1 MTRMHRARH
10 DAVYR
15 YASQFHRRLVPLTAT
30 ALALAGCRGWQS
42 AADPQG
48 PQASQLTMLI
58 WLFVIVAGVIWALV
72 MLVLAA
78 ALWRRRRS
86 EPREQRTAW
95 FVGGAMVASVLV
107 ILGLTVASYVA
118 TRHISPDPTDPIVI
132 RLKGYQWWWSAT
144 YVDAQP
150 ADSFITANE
159 LHVPVGRPVRVELE
173 AEDVIHSFWVPNL
186 AGKQDLIPGRSN
198 SIVFTVD
205 RPGTYRGQCAEF
217 CGLQHAHMALLVV
230 AESQDDFQRWRKA
243 QLADAKTPATPEQS
257 AGRDVFVAKACA
269 ACHTVRGTSAAGSL
283 GPDLT
288 HVGGRQYI
296 AAGMLPTTRGSLAA
310 WVADPQTIKPGNNMP
325 LVPLEPRELNA
336 LSAWL
341 ASLQ

>member
-1 MTRMHRARH
+1 MMHKRVTH
-10 DAVYR
+10 GSGV
-15 YASQFHRRLVPLTAT
+15 SVTTLSLS
-30 ALALAGCRGWQS
+30 LAGCRGWQS
-42 AADPQG
+42 VADPHG
-48 PQASQLTMLI
+48 PQASQLNALI
-58 WLFVIVAGVIWALV
+58 WLFVVVAVVIWTLV

-78 ALWRRRRS
+78 ALWRRRRPS
-86 EPREQRTAW
+86 EPREHRTAW
-95 FVGGAMVASVLV
+95 LVGSAMAASVLV
-107 ILGLTVASYVA
+107 IMGLTVASYVT
-118 TRHISPDPTDPIVI
+118 TRHISPEPTDPLVI

-144 YVDAQP
+144 YVDARP

-159 LHVPVGRPVRVELE
+159 LHVPVDRPVRVELE

-198 SIVFTVD
+198 SLVFTVD

-217 CGLQHAHMALLVV
+217 CGLQHAHMALLVI
-230 AESQDDFQRWRKA
+230 AESEDDFQRWRKA
-243 QLADAKTPATPEQS
+243 QLADAKAPATPEQS
-257 AGRDVFVAKACA
+257 AGRDVFLTKACA
-269 ACHTVRGTSAAGSL
+269 ACHTVRGTSAAGNL

-296 AAGMLPTTRGSLAA
+296 AAGILPTTRGSLAA

-336 LSAWL
+336 LSTWL
-341 ASLQ
+341 TSLQ

>member
-1 MTRMHRARH
+1 MTNKRS
-10 DAVYR
+10 V
-15 YASQFHRRLVPLTAT
+15 RRIGVPVTAT
-30 ALALAGCRGWQS
+30 ALVLAGCRGWQS
-42 AADPQG
+42 ATDPQG
-48 PQASQLTMLI
+48 PQASHLYQLI
-58 WLFVIVAGVIWALV
+58 WLFVIVATVIWALV

-78 ALWRRRRS
+78 ALWRRRRPS
-86 EPREQRTAW
+86 EPGEQRTAW
-95 FVGGAMVASVLV
+95 FVGGAMAASVLV
-107 ILGLTVASYVA
+107 ILGLTVASYFT
-118 TRHISPDPTDPIVI
+118 TRHISPEPAAPLVI

-144 YVDAQP
+144 YVDPRP
-150 ADSFITANE
+150 ADSFTTANE
-159 LHVPVGRPVRVELE
+159 LHVPVARPVRVELE

-198 SIVFTVD
+198 SLVFTVD
-205 RPGTYRGQCAEF
+205 RPGAYRGQCAEF
-217 CGLQHAHMALLVV
+217 CGLQHAHMALLVI
-230 AESQDDFQRWRKA
+230 AESEHDFQRWRKA

-269 ACHTVRGTSAAGSL
+269 GCHAVRGTSAAGNL

-296 AAGMLPTTRGSLAA
+296 AAGILPTTRGSLAA

>member
-1 MTRMHRARH
+1 MTPKRAMHG
-10 DAVYR
+10 
-15 YASQFHRRLVPLTAT
+15 LGVPLTGA
-30 ALALAGCRGWQS
+30 ALAVAGCRGWQS

-48 PQASQLTMLI
+48 PQASQLNALI
-58 WLFVIVAGVIWALV
+58 WLFVIVAGIIWTLV
-72 MLVLAA
+72 MVVLAA
-78 ALWRRRRS
+78 ALWRRRRLS
-86 EPREQRTAW
+86 APREQRTAW
-95 FVGGAMVASVLV
+95 YVGGAMAASVLV
-107 ILGLTVASYVA
+107 ILGLSVASYIT
-118 TRHISPDPTDPIVI
+118 TRHISPDPDEPLVI

-144 YVDAQP
+144 YEDAGP

-159 LHVPVGRPVRVELE
+159 LHVPIGRPVRVELD

-198 SIVFTVD
+198 SLVFTAD
-205 RPGTYRGQCAEF
+205 RAGTYRGQCAEF

-230 AESQDDFQRWRKA
+230 AEPEDDFQRWRQA
-243 QLADAKTPATPEQS
+243 QLAAATPPATPEQS
-257 AGRDVFVAKACA
+257 AGREVFVGKACA
-269 ACHTVRGTSAAGSL
+269 ACHTVRGTSAAGNL

-288 HVGGRQYI
+288 HVGGRKYI
-296 AAGMLPTTRGSLAA
+296 AAGILPTTRGSLAA

-325 LVPLEPRELNA
+325 LVPLEPRELNS

>member
-1 MTRMHRARH
+1 M
-10 DAVYR
+10 
-15 YASQFHRRLVPLTAT
+15 
-30 ALALAGCRGWQS
+30 AG
-42 AADPQG
+42 
-48 PQASQLTMLI
+48 
-58 WLFVIVAGVIWALV
+58 
-72 MLVLAA
+72 
-78 ALWRRRRS
+78 
-86 EPREQRTAW
+86 
-95 FVGGAMVASVLV
+95 SVSV
-107 ILGLTVASYVA
+107 ILGLTVASYVT
-118 TRHISPDPTDPIVI
+118 TRHISPEPTDPLVI

-144 YVDAQP
+144 YVDARP

-159 LHVPVGRPVRVELE
+159 LHVPVDRPVRVELE

-198 SIVFTVD
+198 SLVFTVD

-217 CGLQHAHMALLVV
+217 CGLQHAHMALLVI
-230 AESQDDFQRWRKA
+230 AESADDFQRWRKA
-243 QLADAKTPATPEQS
+243 QLADATAPATPEQS
-257 AGRDVFVAKACA
+257 AGRDVFLAKACA
-269 ACHTVRGTSAAGSL
+269 ACHTVRGTSAAGNL

-296 AAGMLPTTRGSLAA
+296 AAGILPTTRGSLAA

-341 ASLQ
+341 TSLQ

>member
-1 MTRMHRARH
+1 MRG
-10 DAVYR
+10 
-15 YASQFHRRLVPLTAT
+15 SGVPVTAT

-42 AADPQG
+42 VADPQG
-48 PQASQLTMLI
+48 PQASQLNALI
-58 WLFVIVAGVIWALV
+58 WLFVIVAVVIWALV

-78 ALWRRRRS
+78 ALWRRRGPS
-86 EPREQRTAW
+86 EPRERRTAW
-95 FVGGAMVASVLV
+95 FVGGAMAVSVLV
-107 ILGLTVASYVA
+107 ILGLTVASYVT
-118 TRHISPDPTDPIVI
+118 TRHISPEPADPLVI
-132 RLKGYQWWWSAT
+132 RLKGYQWWWSAS
-144 YVDAQP
+144 YAAARP

-198 SIVFTVD
+198 SLVFTVD

-217 CGLQHAHMALLVV
+217 CGLQHAHMALLVI
-230 AESQDDFQRWRKA
+230 AESEDDFQRWRKA
-243 QLADAKTPATPEQS
+243 QLTDAKAPATPEQS

-269 ACHTVRGTSAAGSL
+269 ACHTVRGTSAAGNL

-296 AAGMLPTTRGSLAA
+296 AAGILPTTRGSLAA

-341 ASLQ
+341 VSLQ